1 MERGVRLGH
10 RFRRA
15 TVALLAGAMLVG
27 GCSTASTGAPE
38 GSSSPSQAAPTAT
51 ATEPTVS
58 ATAANELNALL
69 PQAVREKGVL
79 ILGTDA
85 EYPPCEYYDESGEM
99 VGFEPD
105 LWNAIG
111 EKLGVEVKP
120 ESISFDGL
128 MPGVESG
135 RFDAAM
141 ECIADRPERE
151 EKYTF
156 VDFYYGA
163 GGIVTLTANPKG
175 VSEDPLSLCGLAAG
189 VQTGTDFVEQ
199 LAEIFSPHCT
209 KSGKAEI
216 NVTQFP
222 QESQVLLAIQSGR
235 VDFMLADLAAGAYLA
250 EQSNGELQIFGNEL
264 FPKVYEGFVTRKD
277 DAEMQQALLKGVESI
292 IADGTYDSIM
302 AKWGIEYLSLKE
314 PGINLATTRPIE
326 DITP

>member
-1 MERGVRLGH
+1 MADVLLWHGTSPLQEERVETSPGTRPVSQWMRRLPARGLRRKLKMERGVRLGH

-163 GGIVTLTANPKG
+163 GG
-175 VSEDPLSLCGLAAG
+175 S
-189 VQTGTDFVEQ
+189 
-199 LAEIFSPHCT
+199 
-209 KSGKAEI
+209 
-216 NVTQFP
+216 
-222 QESQVLLAIQSGR
+222 
-235 VDFMLADLAAGAYLA
+235 
-250 EQSNGELQIFGNEL
+250 
-264 FPKVYEGFVTRKD
+264 
-277 DAEMQQALLKGVESI
+277 
-292 IADGTYDSIM
+292 
-302 AKWGIEYLSLKE
+302 
-314 PGINLATTRPIE
+314 
-326 DITP
+326 